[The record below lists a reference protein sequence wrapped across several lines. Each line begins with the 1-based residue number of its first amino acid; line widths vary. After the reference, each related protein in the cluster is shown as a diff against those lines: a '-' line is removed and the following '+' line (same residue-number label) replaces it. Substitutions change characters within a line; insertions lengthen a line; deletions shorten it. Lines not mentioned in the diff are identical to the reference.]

1 MKKIIDP
8 VDKEVLKAELNPQCF
23 VRDTNRGGNQVY
35 IVNNQNAPNVIRE
48 IGRLREIAF
57 RNGGGGTGEALDID
71 KFDTDPAYGYKQLV
85 VWDPDAECIIGGYR
99 YALCDKAVFDYEGQ
113 PILTSSHLF
122 HFSHRFLKKYFLKT
136 IEFGRSFVSV
146 DYQSSKAGSKS
157 LYALDNL
164 FDGIG
169 ALMLLYKNRAKYMFG
184 KMTIYPS
191 FPEEGLAMILYFLNK
206 HFGERNEHLIVP
218 KHPFKVKNTR
228 RFRRVLTEDGFAEDY
243 KILKAE
249 ILKMGASIPPLVNS
263 YMNLSATMKIFGTS
277 INDEFGN
284 VLDTGLLINFDEM
297 NPDKKHRHVRMQ
309 AVDLKSLFRRFHKD
323 R

>member
-1 MKKIIDP
+1 MKKIIDA

-35 IVNNQNAPNVIRE
+35 IVDNQNAPNVIRE

-99 YALCDKAVFDYEGQ
+99 YTLCDKAVFDYEGQ

-122 HFSHRFLKKYFLKT
+122 RFSHRFLKKYFLKT

-218 KHPFKVKNTR
+218 KHPFKVKTPR
-228 RFRRVLTEDGFAEDY
+228 RIKRVFTEDSFAEDY

-249 ILKMGASIPPLVNS
+249 ILKMGVSIPPLVNS

-309 AVDLKSLFRRFHKD
+309 PVDLKLLFRRFRKE